1 MRKIKTYV
9 AMVVTGVMMLSL
21 VGCNMIERTPEAIQK
36 TVIAKVENEKITKGD
51 LDKVM
56 KPMLDGLK
64 QKYGEN
70 FEENVEI
77 KEQLKQQRIMQ
88 LNGLVDEKVLL
99 AKASALGVNPSE
111 EELNKEID
119 DRIAYYKEING
130 TEEQY
135 QKFISEYGYDDTTF
149 RDFLKNQVIV
159 GKVVDAMVADVQVS
173 DEDAKKYY
181 DENIDRFKVGPGAEV
196 THLLFKVNEYE
207 TDEAKK
213 KADYAKALEN
223 AKKAREKALAGTSLE
238 DLSNSDEFKEISIY
252 EDLGH
257 VNFENSG
264 MVKEFEDAFKVLP
277 KGQISEPVKTNFGY
291 HLILNTDTNSE
302 EKTQSFDE
310 VKDKIKQE
318 LLQQKQQAMY
328 SEKLDEYKKELNVK
342 VYDDKL

>member
-1 MRKIKTYV
+1 MKKIKTYI
-9 AMVVTGVMMLSL
+9 AMAVTGVMMLSFA
-21 VGCNMIERTPEAIQK
+21 GCNMIEKTPEAIQK
-36 TVIAKVENEKITKGD
+36 TVVAKVGSEKVTKGD

-64 QKYGEN
+64 QKYGED
-70 FEENVEI
+70 FEKNIDI
-77 KEQLKQQRIMQ
+77 KEQLKQQRIIQ

-99 AKASALGVNPSE
+99 QKASSLGVNPSE

-149 RDFLKNQVIV
+149 RDFLKSQVIV
-159 GKVVDAMVADVQVS
+159 GKVVDAMVADAQVS
-173 DEDAKKYY
+173 DEDVKKYY
-181 DENIDRFKVGPGAEV
+181 DENIDKFKVAPGAEV
-196 THLLFKVNEYE
+196 THLLFQVPRG
-207 TDEAKK
+207 
-213 KADYAKALEN
+213 ADDAAYAKALEN

-238 DLSNSDEFKEISIY
+238 DLSKSDEFKDISIY

-277 KGQISEPVKTNFGY
+277 KGQISEPVKTDFGY
-291 HLILNTDTNSE
+291 HIILNTDTNSE
-302 EKTQSFDE
+302 EKVQTFDE
-310 VKDKIKQE
+310 VKDQIKQE

-328 SEKLDEYKKELNVK
+328 SEKLDEYKKELKVK

>member
-1 MRKIKTYV
+1 MKKIKTYV
-9 AMVVTGVMMLSL
+9 AMAVTGVMMLSL
-21 VGCNMIERTPEAIQK
+21 AGCNMIERTPEAIQK
-36 TVIAKVENEKITKGD
+36 TVIAKVNGEKITRGD

-56 KPMLDGLK
+56 KPMLDSLK
-64 QKYGEN
+64 QKYGED
-70 FEENVEI
+70 FENNVDI
-77 KEQLKQQRIMQ
+77 KEQLKEQRIAQ

-99 AKASALGVNPSE
+99 SKASALNVNPSE

-149 RDFLKNQVIV
+149 RDFIKNQVIV

-181 DENIDRFKVGPGAEV
+181 DENINSFKVGPGAEV
-196 THLLFKVNEYE
+196 THLLFKINEYE

-213 KADYAKALEN
+213 EADYAKALEN

-238 DLSNSDEFKEISIY
+238 DLSKSDEFKEISIY
-252 EDLGH
+252 QDLGH

-264 MVKEFEDAFKVLP
+264 MVKEFDDAFKVLP
-277 KGQISEPVKTNFGY
+277 KGQISEPVKTSFGY
-291 HLILNTDTNSE
+291 HIILNTDTNSE

-310 VKDKIKQE
+310 VKDQIKQH
-318 LLQQKQQAMY
+318 LLQQKQQTVY
-328 SEKLDEYKKELNVK
+328 SEKLEQFRKEAKVK
-342 VYDDKL
+342 IYEDKI